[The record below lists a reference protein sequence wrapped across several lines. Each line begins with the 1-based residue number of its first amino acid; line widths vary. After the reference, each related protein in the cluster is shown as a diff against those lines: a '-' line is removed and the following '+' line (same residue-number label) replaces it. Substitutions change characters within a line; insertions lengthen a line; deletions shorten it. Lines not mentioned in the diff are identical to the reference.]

1 LPGWQQFY
9 ARHRGENFALISIAV
24 EHNDPGAV
32 RSFVEAAGATFPTAI
47 DETGLTG
54 AAFGFKVVPNG
65 VLIDPEGIVR
75 YAKFGGFSI
84 ENRSDVEAVERFQAG
99 QDPGASPES
108 GPPYVLGRVENEL
121 VETKLRLGRL
131 LAAHGQRGEAVAE
144 WQAALRLDPK
154 NFTIR
159 KQIWVARHP
168 EKFFPTIDFSW
179 QREQLAQEQAEEF
192 AAGLCGPDGC
202 PIPR

>member
-1 LPGWQQFY
+1 MADRTVLTTCPRDCYDACGVLVTV
-9 ARHRGENFALISIAV
+9 REDGSIRNVRGDPSHPVSRGKLCRKCAIAY
-24 EHNDPGAV
+24 
-32 RSFVEAAGATFPTAI
+32 
-47 DETGLTG
+47 
-54 AAFGFKVVPNG
+54 NG
-65 VLIDPEGIVR
+65 VLIDPEGIVC
-75 YAKFGGFSI
+75 YSKFGGFSI
-84 ENRSDVEAVERFQAG
+84 ENRSDVEAVERFLAG

-131 LAAHGQRGEAVAE
+131 LAAHGQCDEAVAE

-168 EKFFPTIDFSW
+168 EKFFPTIDFAW
-179 QREQLAQEQAEEF
+179 QREQLAQEQADEL
-192 AAGLCGPDGC
+192 AAGICGPDGC